1 MSSWRGPLRGV
12 TRENIGREI
21 LAGVTL
27 LAIAIPL
34 NIGYAQTAGLPAT
47 AGLYALVFPAIAY
60 TFVVSSRQVVVSPDA
75 AAAALVFSSLTALG
89 VAGENFAVMAAAQAV
104 LSGAMFIAASLLKL
118 GFLAS
123 FLSKPILIGF
133 VGGLALD
140 ILVSQTAKMLGIS
153 VARGGEFVEKT
164 GELLGSLA
172 EVNPWSLGMSMLAI
186 AILLGGRRLAPIA
199 PWALVVLVLGSLA
212 TWWLNLESR
221 GVAVLGEVTAG
232 PPTFAVPH
240 ISVAEWLSLIP
251 SALAL
256 TMVTIAEGLLVS
268 RSYAEKNGY
277 RTKPNRDLFAFGTA
291 NVIAGLFSS
300 FAVGSSTSRT
310 AAMDAASSRT
320 QLPTLVTALGALLLL
335 LFGTSILATIPAP
348 AIGAVVAVAVFRLL
362 GLGELK
368 ALWEQSR
375 SECLVGVSCF
385 LGVLVLGP
393 LGGLGLAFVLS
404 LVNLA
409 RRAAHPR
416 IDLLGPADGSP
427 EGAETVF
434 AARSDLGET
443 APGVV
448 VLRFA
453 APVFFANGVE
463 IAEGVKDRVRLAP
476 VEVSAV
482 VLDLEGVSDIDVTG
496 AEALAGVREWLER
509 RGLSLNYSRVRS
521 QLRGRLAHF
530 GLTERTAMFAT
541 NREAVD
547 KLRTDAE
554 CAE

>member
-1 MSSWRGPLRGV
+1 MSRWRGPLRGV
-12 TRENIGREI
+12 TRENIGREM

-89 VAGENFAVMAAAQAV
+89 VAGENFAVMAAAQAI

-118 GFLAS
+118 G

-172 EVNPWSLGMSMLAI
+172 EVNPWSLGMSVLAI

-268 RSYAEKNGY
+268 RSYAEKNVY

-291 NVIAGLFSS
+291 NVLAGLFSS

-320 QLPTLVTALGALLLL
+320 QLPTLVTAVGALLLL

-348 AIGAVVAVAVFRLL
+348 AIGAVVAVAVVRLL

-368 ALWEQSR
+368 ALWAQSR
-375 SECLVGVSCF
+375 SECLVGASCF
-385 LGVLVLGP
+385 VGVLVLGP

-448 VLRFA
+448 ILRFA

-509 RGLSLNYSRVRS
+509 RGLSLSYSRARS
-521 QLRGRLAHF
+521 ELRGRLAHF

-547 KLRTDAE
+547 TLRTDTE
-554 CAE
+554 CAG